1 MKRLSGREER
11 QKKFIVVLVPAPPA
25 ILRLKHTRLVYL
37 TSCSG
42 PQKMGKR
49 AKAAKIQREKS
60 PFLTQLMQKGISNEQ
75 EQDSLKAISV
85 TILLW
90 HQLH

>member
-11 QKKFIVVLVPAPPA
+11 QKKSIVVLVAAPPA

-49 AKAAKIQREKS
+49 AKAVKILRE
-60 PFLTQLMQKGISNEQ
+60 PIFDTIDAEREISNEQ

>member
-11 QKKFIVVLVPAPPA
+11 QKKSIVVLVPAPPA

-49 AKAAKIQREKS
+49 ATAAKILRE
-60 PFLTQLMQKGISNEQ
+60 PIFDTIDAEREISNEQ

-90 HQLH
+90 HQVH